1 MAASNKMLGDLLTK
15 STRQE
20 QLNTVINYL
29 MLLLRIQYLFLLLME
44 DEMPFP
50 AFSGWCD
57 V

>member
-1 MAASNKMLGDLLTK
+1 MLGDLLTK